1 MRDRG
6 NFEVIASMLAGPSHS
21 SRIQAALG
29 VPGEFGPLHQ
39 LQHWFHCGDSM
50 EAMPAM
56 LPGAGTS
63 HGGAH
68 DGMALRSS
76 MFLRKGFA
84 AGLPR
89 SPGHKVATIAAAG
102 RWGLGIC

>member
-6 NFEVIASMLAGPSHS
+6 NFEVIASMPAGPSHS

-29 VPGEFGPLHQ
+29 VPGKFGPLHQ

-56 LPGAGTS
+56 QKNHPVCALLS
-63 HGGAH
+63 Q
-68 DGMALRSS
+68 GMVYLDPKMQR
-76 MFLRKGFA
+76 
-84 AGLPR
+84 
-89 SPGHKVATIAAAG
+89 VAS
-102 RWGLGIC
+102 